1 MSVGGVYKQNGV
13 VGFTY
18 EETSMYKNE
27 KSASFYWFEHATLY
41 I

>member
-1 MSVGGVYKQNGV
+1 MSVGVVYKQNGV

-18 EETSMYKNE
+18 EYTNMYRNE
-27 KSASFYWFEHATLY
+27 KSASCDWFEYATLY